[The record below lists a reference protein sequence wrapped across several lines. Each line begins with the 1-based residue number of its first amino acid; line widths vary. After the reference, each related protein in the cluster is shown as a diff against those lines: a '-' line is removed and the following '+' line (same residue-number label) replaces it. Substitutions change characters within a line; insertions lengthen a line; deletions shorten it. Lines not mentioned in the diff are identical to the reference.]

1 MRFRNSRETKTIGG
15 RTVTAGLLLAL
26 AWAALA
32 AEPPATAPFANIS
45 NGTVRAKLWL
55 PDPEKGYYQGLR
67 FDWSGSLWS
76 LEADGHSYFGQWF
89 PRYEPKAHGS
99 ITGPVEDYAPLN
111 YDEAKPGETFV
122 KIGVGTLKKMDGQP
136 YHFSSVYDL
145 LDTGKWTV
153 RTGPDFVEYRHELS
167 DPKSGFG
174 YIYTKTIRLTP
185 GRQQMTIDHT
195 LKNTGTKPIAT
206 NNYNH
211 GFFML
216 DAQPTGPDVSV
227 TFPFDVK
234 AAKSMSPA
242 AEVRGKQIVY
252 LTELQPNAN
261 ALAPA
266 GGAPAPARGG
276 GRGAGAGAGGD
287 NAAPTGA
294 SSLIEGFSLTD
305 PKDFDIRIENRKS
318 GAGIRVTADRPLWRI
333 NFWSTRTTVCPEA
346 YVEVKADPGKETS
359 WRLTYDFYSL
369 PGQ

>member
-1 MRFRNSRETKTIGG
+1 MISNKAA
-15 RTVTAGLLLAL
+15 TAGFLLVIAG
-26 AWAALA
+26 AAFA
-32 AEPPATAPFANIS
+32 AEPPATAPSATIS

-55 PDPEKGYYQGLR
+55 PDPDKGYYQGLR
-67 FDWSGSLWS
+67 FDWSGSVWS
-76 LEADGHSYFGQWF
+76 LEAGGHSYFGQWF
-89 PRYEPKAHGS
+89 PRYDPKAHGS

-111 YDEAKPGETFV
+111 YDQAKPGETFV
-122 KIGVGTLKKMDGQP
+122 KIGVGTLKKMDGEP

-174 YIYTKTIRLTP
+174 YVYTKTIRLTP
-185 GRQQMTIDHT
+185 GKQQMTIDHT

-216 DAQPTGPDVSV
+216 DAQPTSPDVAV
-227 TFPFDVK
+227 TFPFEVK
-234 AAKSMSPA
+234 AARSMSPA

-261 ALAPA
+261 AVAAA
-266 GGAPAPARGG
+266 GGAAAPAPARGA
-276 GRGAGAGAGGD
+276 GRGAGAA

-294 SSLIEGFSLTD
+294 SSLIEGFSLTRSEG
-305 PKDFDIRIENRKS
+305 FRFSHRKPQDRRGNPRHGRPPALADQLLVHS
-318 GAGIRVTADRPLWRI
+318 YDRVPGSLRRGESRSRQGNLLAFNLRLLLAAGRKPQSRV
-333 NFWSTRTTVCPEA
+333 S
-346 YVEVKADPGKETS
+346 
-359 WRLTYDFYSL
+359 
-369 PGQ
+369 